1 VIPIYVLRIFHMQA
15 IKDRNKVTA
24 KYTNDLMHGLYTTTF
39 MAAHSV
45 TWVIKQG
52 GDTSITPSWRC

>member
-1 VIPIYVLRIFHMQA
+1 MQA